1 MGERQ
6 GNVERGET
14 RKHQNGPC
22 SRSDEQSFFVNSN
35 KNSENKVT
43 FPVRD
48 TSPVIAKFCR
58 TGLFVARDNNAVIIV
73 QPAEGPSL
81 GVAPCQRTIRQMT
94 TERRIRASTIHYGR
108 LRVDS
113 SPA

>member
-1 MGERQ
+1 MGSRQ

-73 QPAEGPSL
+73 HPAEGPSL
-81 GVAPCQRTIRQMT
+81 GVAPCRTIRQMT
-94 TERRIRASTIHYGR
+94 TVRIRASTIHYGR